1 MYDVEFDG
9 EMIVAG
15 ARDPDTD
22 LARALL
28 ARGFT
33 GKVKLLDA
41 VTGKPR
47 TIIDINKAARV
58 VAEESR
64 YRSPRFCKFRPGTFI
79 SWLTRKSPRNGDSY
93 IRASGLPADGCLHIR
108 LIESSTSELG
118 LAGLKSSPA
127 GHDKDTTL
135 GRNLLI

>member
-1 MYDVEFDG
+1 MGGRHPTTADTDCANPSGDRHTLTAHLKANPPPPGRSREHWYLYDVEFDG
-9 EMIVAG
+9 ETIIAG

-28 ARGFT
+28 ARGIV

-47 TIIDINKAARV
+47 TIIDIEKAARV

-64 YRSPRFCKFRPGTFI
+64 TRGPRFSKWKPGTFVA
-79 SWLTRKSPRNGDSY
+79 WLTGKEAEDGD
-93 IRASGLPADGCLHIR
+93 G
-108 LIESSTSELG
+108 
-118 LAGLKSSPA
+118 
-127 GHDKDTTL
+127 
-135 GRNLLI
+135 

>member
-1 MYDVEFDG
+1 MGKRHRTTADTHCADPSGDRHALIAHLKANPPPPGRSREHWYLYDVEFDG
-9 EMIVAG
+9 ETIVAG

-47 TIIDINKAARV
+47 TIIDIEKAARV
-58 VAEESR
+58 VAEDSR
-64 YRSPRFCKFRPGTFI
+64 NRSPRFCKFRPGTFI
-79 SWLTRKSPRNGDSY
+79 SWLTGK
-93 IRASGLPADGCLHIR
+93 
-108 LIESSTSELG
+108 ES
-118 LAGLKSSPA
+118 A
-127 GHDKDTTL
+127 
-135 GRNLLI
+135 

>member
-1 MYDVEFDG
+1 MGKRHRTTADTHCADPSGDRHALIAHLKANPPPPGRSREHWYLYDVEFDG
-9 EMIVAG
+9 EMIV

-47 TIIDINKAARV
+47 TIIDIKKAARV

-64 YRSPRFCKFRPGTFI
+64 YRSPQFCKFRPGTFI
-79 SWLTRKSPRNGDSY
+79 SWLTGK
-93 IRASGLPADGCLHIR
+93 
-108 LIESSTSELG
+108 ES
-118 LAGLKSSPA
+118 A
-127 GHDKDTTL
+127 
-135 GRNLLI
+135 